1 MATMNETTVKYV
13 AIACY
18 IALLILAL
26 VTAVM
31 FVLGR
36 L

>member
-1 MATMNETTVKYV
+1 MSETALKYV

>member
-1 MATMNETTVKYV
+1 MTETTLKYV

-18 IALLILAL
+18 IALLIVAL
-26 VTAVM
+26 MTAVM
-31 FVLGR
+31 FVMGR

>member
-1 MATMNETTVKYV
+1 MNDTAVKYV

-18 IALLILAL
+18 VALLILAL

-31 FVLGR
+31 FVMGR